1 MKKIFCLICTIIM
14 SLAVFSCKAE
24 VDLTAYISELREN
37 VYVGEIEGVKIT
49 VYAEKRETP
58 FIADSYVGEMKN
70 ILIVKIDNQNAM
82 TDGASIEISYDKITK
97 NGDFEYHPIGGKY
110 VTTIEVDALP
120 KSAQINAKLK
130 CNGLEREML
139 LLSAISSD
147 SITPKQALDSIKK
160 HDKKT
165 VEEVFESGKVEAE
178 IHVRIMPDG
187 ERNFYYVGF
196 ALKNG
201 DTKAYLIDGKS
212 GEILAKKTTK
222 I

>member
-1 MKKIFCLICTIIM
+1 MKKVFCLICTVFM
-14 SLAVFSCKAE
+14 FMAVFSCKAE

-37 VYVGEIEGVKIT
+37 IYIGEVDGIKVT
-49 VYAEKRETP
+49 VYSGKREKP

-70 ILIVKIDNQNAM
+70 ILTIKLENQSVM
-82 TDGASIEISYDKITK
+82 TDDASIEISYDKITK

-110 VTTIEVDALP
+110 TTTIEVDTLP
-120 KSAQINAKLK
+120 NTAQINAKLK
-130 CNGLEREML
+130 CNGKEQEIVL
-139 LLSAISSD
+139 LTTVSSNSIS
-147 SITPKQALDSIKK
+147 PKQALEFVKK

-165 VEEVFESGKVEAE
+165 VEEIFESGKVEAE
-178 IHVRIMPDG
+178 IHVRIMADG

-196 ALKNG
+196 ALKDG
-201 DTKAYLIDGKS
+201 TIKAYLVDGKS